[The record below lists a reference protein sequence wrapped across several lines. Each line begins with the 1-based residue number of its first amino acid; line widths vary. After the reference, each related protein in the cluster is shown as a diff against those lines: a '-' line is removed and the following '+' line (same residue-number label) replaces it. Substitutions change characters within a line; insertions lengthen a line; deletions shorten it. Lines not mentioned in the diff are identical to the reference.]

1 MSMAGPFSSG
11 AAVGSAG
18 SAVAN
23 ADSTIILMGRIMG
36 IYVEYVDSPPS
47 TTDVIIKSKGTSPA
61 PPTYTFMTLTNKNT
75 DGWFYPHVLIDDVLG
90 VDIASEY
97 TAQMVHDLINV
108 SIDGANAGDSVNV
121 WFLLSPSY

>member
-1 MSMAGPFSSG
+1 MPLAGPFSSG
-11 AAVGSAG
+11 VAVGSAG
-18 SAVAN
+18 VAL
-23 ADSTIILMGRIMG
+23 ADGDSTIILVGKIMA

-47 TTDVIIKSKGTSPA
+47 TTDVVIKSLGTSPA
-61 PPTYTFMTLTNKNT
+61 PPTYTFLTLTNKNT
-75 DGWFYPHVLIDDVLG
+75 DGWFYPHVLIDDVVG

-121 WFLLSPSY
+121 WFLLSPY